1 MRLLGPAA
9 RALLHTPLAPQR
21 GFASLSMPALADPSL
36 FRQQSY
42 IDGRWCDADGGG
54 TLEVVDPASG
64 AALGRVPDMGG
75 AETRRA
81 IDAASAAWPAWRAK
95 TGKERAAIM
104 RAWFEL
110 MREHTDDLAALMT
123 AECGK
128 PLAEARGEI
137 AYAASFVEWFGEEAK
152 RVYGDLVPTHAPG
165 KRVLVQKQPIGVVG
179 AITPWNFPSA
189 MITRKCAPALAVGCP
204 VVVKPSEL
212 TPYSALALAEL
223 AERAGV
229 PPGVFNVV
237 VGSRAAEI
245 GGELCANAEVRKL
258 GFTGSTAVG
267 KLLMAQAAQ
276 TVTRV
281 SLELGG
287 HAPLLVFD
295 DADVDVAV
303 AGALASK
310 FRNAGQTCVCANR
323 ILVQEGI
330 YDAFSTKLADAVA
343 AMRVGAGTE
352 AGVAIGP
359 LIDGRAVDKSEAHVT
374 DALDKGATLLA
385 GGKRLP
391 EVGANFF
398 APTVLGDATVD
409 MKIFREETFGPVAPL
424 FKFKDEAEAVAM
436 ANDTPYGLA
445 AYFFTR
451 DLGRAWRVSEGLD
464 YGLVGCNEGIM
475 ATEVAPFGGMK
486 ESGLG
491 REGSKYGVDEFIE
504 AKYVL
509 MGGIGAP

>member
-1 MRLLGPAA
+1 MVR
-9 RALLHTPLAPQR
+9 R
-21 GFASLSMPALADPSL
+21 G
-36 FRQQSY
+36 R
-42 IDGRWCDADGGG
+42 GG

-81 IDAASAAWPAWRAK
+81 IDAASEAWPAWRAK

-152 RVYGDLVPTHAPG
+152 RVYGDLVPTHAAG

-245 GGELCANAEVRKL
+245 GGELCANADVRKL

-374 DALDKGATLLA
+374 DALEKGATLLA
-385 GGKRLP
+385 GGKRLRGRRQLLRAD
-391 EVGANFF
+391 GAGRRDGRHENL
-398 APTVLGDATVD
+398 PRGDVWAGGASLQVQRRGGSGGDGERHAVRPRRLLLHARPRRARGASPRGWTTGWWAATRALWPP
-409 MKIFREETFGPVAPL
+409 KWRPL
-424 FKFKDEAEAVAM
+424 A
-436 ANDTPYGLA
+436 G
-445 AYFFTR
+445 
-451 DLGRAWRVSEGLD
+451 
-464 YGLVGCNEGIM
+464 
-475 ATEVAPFGGMK
+475 
-486 ESGLG
+486 
-491 REGSKYGVDEFIE
+491 
-504 AKYVL
+504 
-509 MGGIGAP
+509 

>member
-1 MRLLGPAA
+1 MDSDRLLSSLLASGHTTDIIEPFTGAILYSLPTSTEDDIDAVFDEA
-9 RALLHTPLAPQR
+9 RRAQKMWADTPVSVRSAIMLRFHDALLVERQAVLDLVQR
-21 GFASLSMPALADPSL
+21 ETGKARKDANEEVLDVCIIARHYARDARRLLRPRRRLGALPGL
-36 FRQQSY
+36 V
-42 IDGRWCDADGGG
+42 G
-54 TLEVVDPASG
+54 VVER
-64 AALGRVPDMGG
+64 RVP
-75 AETRRA
+75 
-81 IDAASAAWPAWRAK
+81 
-95 TGKERAAIM
+95 
-104 RAWFEL
+104 F
-110 MREHTDDLAALMT
+110 
-123 AECGK
+123 
-128 PLAEARGEI
+128 
-137 AYAASFVEWFGEEAK
+137 
-152 RVYGDLVPTHAPG
+152 
-165 KRVLVQKQPIGVVG
+165 GVVG
-179 AITPWNFPSA
+179 VIAPWNYPLTLAISDAIPA
-189 MITRKCAPALAVGCP
+189 MMAGNC
-204 VVVKPSEL
+204 VVVKPDVQTTL
-212 TPYSALALAEL
+212 SAMWIADLL
-223 AERAGV
+223 ERAGL
-229 PPGVFNVV
+229 PPGVFTVVAGEGSV
-237 VGSRAAEI
+237 VGPLVIDRSDY
-245 GGELCANAEVRKL
+245 VM
-258 GFTGSTAVG
+258 FTGSTAVG

-374 DALDKGATLLA
+374 DALEKGATLLA

-409 MKIFREETFGPVAPL
+409 MRIFREETFGPVAPL

-451 DLGRAWRVSEGLD
+451 DLGRAWRVSEGVD

>member
-1 MRLLGPAA
+1 MAILADRESRLLIDGKLVTGSAGTFPTANPATEETLGVAADASAEDMGAAIAAA
-9 RALLHTPLAPQR
+9 RRAFDDTDWSTNTELRVRCLRQLQQAMRDHIEDLRELTIAEVGAPR
-21 GFASLSMPALADPSL
+21 ML
-36 FRQQSY
+36 
-42 IDGRWCDADGGG
+42 
-54 TLEVVDPASG
+54 T
-64 AALGRVPDMGG
+64 
-75 AETRRA
+75 
-81 IDAASAAWPAWRAK
+81 SAAQLEGPV
-95 TGKERAAIM
+95 E
-104 RAWFEL
+104 
-110 MREHTDDLAALMT
+110 DLSFCADT
-123 AECGK
+123 AESYQWTSDLGIASPMGIK
-128 PLAEARGEI
+128 PRRTIAREA
-137 AYAASFVEWFGEEAK
+137 V
-152 RVYGDLVPTHAPG
+152 
-165 KRVLVQKQPIGVVG
+165 GVVG

-245 GGELCANAEVRKL
+245 GGELCANADVRKL